1 MVDHR
6 LGVQLLSFREDREQ
20 GESGQPHGRDV
31 EAFVASTEM
40 YARVKLDVNT
50 KKAVRQSSTFSA
62 WGAEVDGRRGFC
74 GPPRDKL
81 AHLANLTA
89 NIAQAGIATGR
100 GLEQLLGLWGF
111 YASFR
116 HPMFSFLSHVYGLS
130 SATGDDLTPFK
141 LDYKARDELLG
152 LAILAPFCVCSLR
165 AEPHGPHVLHRC
177 LS

>member
-1 MVDHR
+1 MVDDR

-20 GESGQPHGRDV
+20 RESGQPHGRDV

-40 YARVKLDVNT
+40 YARVKLDVNA

-100 GLEQLLGLWGF
+100 GLEQLLGLWVVYAFSGTPCSPSSVTSTGF
-111 YASFR
+111 PLQR
-116 HPMFSFLSHVYGLS
+116 V
-130 SATGDDLTPFK
+130 TT
-141 LDYKARDELLG
+141 
-152 LAILAPFCVCSLR
+152 
-165 AEPHGPHVLHRC
+165 
-177 LS
+177 

>member
-1 MVDHR
+1 MVDDR

-20 GESGQPHGRDV
+20 RASGQPHGRDV

-40 YARVKLDVNT
+40 YVRVKLDVNA

-89 NIAQAGIATGR
+89 NIAQAGVATGR
-100 GLEQLLGLWGF
+100 GLEQLISLWGF

-116 HPMFSFLSHVYGLS
+116 HPTS
-130 SATGDDLTPFK
+130 TGFP
-141 LDYKARDELLG
+141 LLR
-152 LAILAPFCVCSLR
+152 VTT
-165 AEPHGPHVLHRC
+165 
-177 LS
+177 